1 MTRVLVSLLFVS
13 APLLLLLASTGCE
26 PETKSVQKTER
37 VEESEPQM
45 VSPGEP
51 VVE

>member
-1 MTRVLVSLLFVS
+1 MFRGLLSLLIAA
-13 APLLLLLASTGCE
+13 APIVVLLPAAGCE
-26 PETKSVQKTER
+26 QEVKTVKREER

-51 VVE
+51 IVE